1 MTDLTLRHPSSPNA
15 LDATVQRNFHWVAL
29 WLYACCAMIFAMVV
43 IGGVT
48 RLTESGLSIVQ
59 WQPIKG
65 TLPPLNAAEW
75 QTAFEQYRATP
86 QFRFVNASM
95 TIDEFRQIFWWEY
108 IHRLWGRLIG
118 FVFLIPLIVFWVRG
132 KLDRTLRAP
141 LVVFFLLGGMQGVI
155 GWFMVASGLKDV
167 PWVSPYFLTLHLGF
181 ALALYTG
188 LFWVATT
195 LWQERKLLRAPRAVS
210 ALAKT
215 ALALVFT
222 TILAGGFV
230 AGLRAGQI
238 YNEFPLMGDGLVPP
252 DYLSASIPWARNF
265 FENPAAAQFDH
276 RLLAI
281 TTVLTVLTL
290 GAIVWRRIADA
301 TARLGVTL
309 LAAMVL
315 IQMTLGIA
323 TLLSHVPVWL
333 GALHQAGAVTLLSLA
348 VWSVHRLR

>member
-1 MTDLTLRHPSSPNA
+1 
-15 LDATVQRNFHWVAL
+15 
-29 WLYACCAMIFAMVV
+29 MIFAMVV

-48 RLTESGLSIVQ
+48 RLTESGLSIVE

-65 TLPPLNAAEW
+65 ALPPLNDAEW
-75 QTAFEQYRATP
+75 QTAFEQYQATP

-95 TIDEFRQIFWWEY
+95 TIDAFRQIFWWEY
-108 IHRLWGRLIG
+108 VHRLWGRVIG
-118 FVFLIPLIVFWVRG
+118 LLFLVPLVVFWLRG
-132 KLDRTLRAP
+132 KLDRSLRAP
-141 LVVFFLLGGMQGVI
+141 LVIFFLLGGMQGVI

-181 ALALYTG
+181 ALALYAG

-195 LWQERKLLRAPRAVS
+195 LWRRVDPLIVPRSVS
-210 ALAKT
+210 TLAKT
-215 ALALVFT
+215 VLALVFT

-238 YNEFPLMGDGLVPP
+238 YNEFPTMGDGLLPP
-252 DYLSASIPWARNF
+252 DYLSASLPWLRNF

-281 TTVLTVLTL
+281 TTVLAVLTL
-290 GAIVWRRIADA
+290 CVVVWRRVLDK
-301 TARLGVTL
+301 TARLGITL
-309 LAAMVL
+309 LGVMVL
-315 IQMTLGIA
+315 VQMSLGIA

>member
-1 MTDLTLRHPSSPNA
+1 
-15 LDATVQRNFHWVAL
+15 
-29 WLYACCAMIFAMVV
+29 MIFAMVV